1 MSNRR
6 TFAIISHPDA
16 GKTTLTEKLLL
27 QGGAIHLAGEVK
39 ARGAA
44 RRARSDWMKIE
55 QQRGISVTSSVMTFE
70 RDGITFNLLDTP
82 GHEDF
87 SEDTYRTLTAVDS
100 AIMVIDAAKGI
111 EPQTRKL
118 FEVCRLRSV
127 PIITFVN
134 KVDREGRSVFETLDE
149 VADALALDVVPMS
162 WPIGM
167 GGVFQGV
174 LDFATDTISRPEG
187 DSREFL
193 GKVTPAE
200 DIPAEIADEIELA
213 QGGYPSFDL
222 EAYRHGDMTPVYFGS
237 ALKNFGVAELIDAI
251 ARFAPP
257 PRPQPSEQGTIQP
270 ENKEV
275 TGFIFKVQANMDPQH
290 RDRIAFMRLV
300 SGTFKRGMKL
310 IPSALGKPVA
320 IHSPILFFAQDREL
334 ADTAEPGDIIGIP
347 NHGTLRVGDT
357 LSETNKV
364 RFTGLPNFAPEILR
378 RVALKDPTKTKQLR
392 KALDDLSEEGVIQ
405 VFYPE
410 LGGQWIVGV
419 VGQLQLD
426 VLISRLEAEYK
437 VAAVLEA
444 SPFDTARW
452 LKGSEAALRQF
463 TDINKSN
470 LAKDR
475 DGDPVFMA
483 RSAWDV
489 GYQQERNPELVQMIQ
504 QKMFTFEDLVTID
517 AAGLQREGRR
527 AAHDRPDAVADG
539 LQERTGSRG
548 WHLQLGAAAHALQGH
563 QQPPAPAVRGFLRK
577 RVFHDCGREHRAGL
591 PDQPG
596 QAQSC
601 EQQARER

>member
-70 RDGITFNLLDTP
+70 RDGVTFNLLDTP

-134 KVDREGRSVFETLDE
+134 KVDREGRAVFETLDE
-149 VADALALDVVPMS
+149 VADALALDVCPMA

-167 GGVFQGV
+167 GGEFKGV
-174 LDFATDTISRPEG
+174 LDFATNQISRPEG

-193 GKVTPAE
+193 GKREGAE
-200 DIPAEIADEIELA
+200 DIPADIAEEIELA
-213 QGGYPSFDL
+213 QAGYPAFDL
-222 EAYRHGDMTPVYFGS
+222 EAYRNGDLTPVYFGS

-251 ARFAPP
+251 AKYAPP
-257 PRPQPSEQGTIQP
+257 PRPQPSDSGVINP
-270 ENKEV
+270 DGKEV
-275 TGFIFKVQANMDPQH
+275 TGFIFKVQANMDPMH

-310 IPSALGKPVA
+310 TPSALGKPIA
-320 IHSPILFFAQDREL
+320 IHSPILFFAQDREI

-410 LGGQWIVGV
+410 IGSQWIVGV

-437 VAAVLEA
+437 VEAMLEA

-452 LKGSEAALRQF
+452 LKGSDAALKGF
-463 TDINKSN
+463 ADFNKSN

-489 GYQQERNPELVQMIQ
+489 GYQQEKNP
-504 QKMFTFEDLVTID
+504 DLVFSATK
-517 AAGLQREGRR
+517 
-527 AAHDRPDAVADG
+527 
-539 LQERTGSRG
+539 ER
-548 WHLQLGAAAHALQGH
+548 
-563 QQPPAPAVRGFLRK
+563 
-577 RVFHDCGREHRAGL
+577 
-591 PDQPG
+591 
-596 QAQSC
+596 
-601 EQQARER
+601 

>member
-70 RDGITFNLLDTP
+70 RAGVTFNLLDTP

-100 AIMVIDAAKGI
+100 AVMVIDAAKGI

-134 KVDREGRSVFETLDE
+134 KVDREGRPVFELLDE
-149 VADALALDVVPMS
+149 VADMLALDVSPQGFPV
-162 WPIGM
+162 GM
-167 GGVFQGV
+167 GGQFEGV
-174 LDFATDTISRPEG
+174 LDFASGSISRPEG
-187 DSREFL
+187 PSKEFL
-193 GKVTPAE
+193 GKRDSDAALPDAIAE
-200 DIPAEIADEIELA
+200 EIELA
-213 QGGYPSFDL
+213 KAGYPEFEL
-222 EAYRHGDMTPVYFGS
+222 EAYRHGDLTPVYFGS
-237 ALKNFGVAELIDAI
+237 ALKNFGVAELIEAI

-257 PRPQPSEQGTIQP
+257 PRPQPSDAGPVEPTRD
-270 ENKEV
+270 EV
-275 TGFIFKVQANMDPQH
+275 TGFVFKVQANMDPQH
-290 RDRIAFMRLV
+290 RDRIAFMRMV
-300 SGTFKRGMKL
+300 SGTFRRGMKL
-310 IPSALGKPVA
+310 TPSGLGKPIAV
-320 IHSPILFFAQDREL
+320 HSPILFFAQDREL
-334 ADTAEPGDIIGIP
+334 ADTAEAGDIIGIP

-357 LSETNKV
+357 LSERNQV

-378 RVALKDPTKTKQLR
+378 RVQLRDPTKTKQLR

-410 LGGQWIVGV
+410 IGAQWIVGV
-419 VGQLQLD
+419 VGQLQLE

-437 VAAVLEA
+437 VEAGLEA
-444 SPFDTARW
+444 SPFATARW
-452 LKGSEAALRQF
+452 LKGADAALKQF
-463 TDINKSN
+463 ADFNRAN

-475 DGDPVFMA
+475 DGDLVFMA
-483 RSAWDV
+483 KSPWDV
-489 GYQQERNPELVQMIQ
+489 GYQQEKNPELIFSAT
-504 QKMFTFEDLVTID
+504 K
-517 AAGLQREGRR
+517 
-527 AAHDRPDAVADG
+527 
-539 LQERTGSRG
+539 ER
-548 WHLQLGAAAHALQGH
+548 
-563 QQPPAPAVRGFLRK
+563 
-577 RVFHDCGREHRAGL
+577 
-591 PDQPG
+591 
-596 QAQSC
+596 
-601 EQQARER
+601 

>member
-1 MSNRR
+1 MSTPSTSNRR

-39 ARGAA
+39 ARGQA

-118 FEVCRLRSV
+118 FEVCRMRSV
-127 PIITFVN
+127 PIITFIN
-134 KVDREGRSVFETLDE
+134 KVDREGRSPFDLMDE
-149 VADALALDVVPMS
+149 VADALALDVCPMG
-162 WPIGM
+162 WPVGM
-167 GGVFQGV
+167 GGQFQGV
-174 LDFATDTISRPEG
+174 LDIASGAVSRPEG

-193 GKVTPAE
+193 GKVDQSPE
-200 DIPAEIADEIELA
+200 LPSDIADEVELA
-213 QGGYPSFDL
+213 HGGYPTFDI
-222 EAYRHGDMTPVYFGS
+222 EAYRHGDLTPVYFGS
-237 ALKNFGVAELIDAI
+237 ALKNFGVAQLIEAI
-251 ARFAPP
+251 ASYAPP
-257 PRPQPSEQGTIQP
+257 PRPQPSDQGVIEPTA
-270 ENKEV
+270 KEV

-310 IPSALGKPVA
+310 TPSALGKPIA
-320 IHSPILFFAQDREL
+320 IHSPILFFAQDREI
-334 ADTAEPGDIIGIP
+334 ADSAEPGDIIGIP

-357 LSETNKV
+357 LSEFNKV

-378 RVALKDPTKTKQLR
+378 RVVLKDPTKTKQLR

-410 LGGQWIVGV
+410 IGSQWIVGV
-419 VGQLQLD
+419 VGQLQLE

-437 VAAVLEA
+437 VEAVLEGA
-444 SPFDTARW
+444 PFDTARW
-452 LKGSEAALRQF
+452 LKGSDAALRNF
-463 TDINKSN
+463 ADFNKSN

-475 DGDPVFMA
+475 DGDMVFMA
-483 RSAWDV
+483 RSIWDV
-489 GYQQERNPELVQMIQ
+489 SYQQERNPDL
-504 QKMFTFEDLVTID
+504 TFSATK
-517 AAGLQREGRR
+517 
-527 AAHDRPDAVADG
+527 
-539 LQERTGSRG
+539 ER
-548 WHLQLGAAAHALQGH
+548 
-563 QQPPAPAVRGFLRK
+563 
-577 RVFHDCGREHRAGL
+577 
-591 PDQPG
+591 
-596 QAQSC
+596 
-601 EQQARER
+601 